1 MSNKYGGVIQ
11 DYLEESA
18 SSFEPLQ
25 LQELPISDRSD
36 VTIFVNVHSLFL
48 MERLYND
55 VSSLTVSDL
64 YVTAAHNNSMH
75 RTEPGRVSSHI
86 KFKRTMEIGDI
97 DEVSKR
103 INVTLS
109 AKTALGISLVYGEV
123 AVPLPKFIDVPGQR
137 FRMKIPLSDEFQ
149 SKLLKSQKKK
159 PVLGDE
165 SQEESYKKSK
175 VTGKKGEDKE
185 AAPVPT
191 IAVIEL
197 TVELAS
203 PVSKTVHVSV
213 CVTPNLTVFADFD
226 STQKSYSESKS
237 ISHDA
242 GCPFPLGCNCKSQ
255 NCVSV
260 VKTRA

>member
-1 MSNKYGGVIQ
+1 M
-11 DYLEESA
+11 
-18 SSFEPLQ
+18 
-25 LQELPISDRSD
+25 SDRSD

-55 VSSLTVSDL
+55 VSSLTISDL

-109 AKTALGISLVYGEV
+109 AKTSLGISLVYGAV

-137 FRMKIPLSDEFQ
+137 FRMKIPLSDDFQ
-149 SKLLKSQKKK
+149 SKLLKSLKKK
-159 PVLGDE
+159 PVLDDE

-175 VTGKKGEDKE
+175 LTGKKAEVKE

-203 PVSKTVHVSV
+203 PVSKTMHACVSV
-213 CVTPNLTVFADFD
+213 CD
-226 STQKSYSESKS
+226 SLS
-237 ISHDA
+237 
-242 GCPFPLGCNCKSQ
+242 NCL
-255 NCVSV
+255 C
-260 VKTRA
+260 RF